1 MLPFKY
7 HSKHEIKNFILW
19 SIKTVNLL
27 IVFYCYFKKVLEKYC
42 KKKKTFLFK
51 NKSLSSKSLLEIK
64 NFKSD
69 KDFLIDDVTNIIPS
83 RIKINST
90 YLDIDKSP
98 HWEHNFED
106 EEFYFS
112 LHRWNWLLI
121 SISENKIMPTFEW
134 GITMARSW
142 INEMGIIPNTV
153 ASESYSVGERIVNF
167 LLFSRITRNKWGALP
182 KDINSFILNSTDY
195 LINNLEY
202 YGENNTGNHL
212 FNNARAL
219 YITSKVYNIKS
230 LEKYSKKIIRERL
243 NALITKDGFLREGS
257 SHYHFLFTRWV
268 FELFLISLEFRDLK
282 FNTFLE
288 DELENLI
295 NKCNFFLI
303 DNNSKQL
310 PLFGDVSPDFDPE
323 WLIDIP
329 ILWEGIRNKNL
340 NVNDLN
346 GWAYIIR
353 NAFKTNLTHV
363 NKIYK
368 KEVFYN
374 FEESGWYKLDWEKW
388 NIIWHTK
395 TKNCRSKATHSH
407 QDFGSFVIYY
417 DGKELIKDIGR
428 LNYNLKSK
436 LGLSSTFSAFHNSI
450 LVDKMPISLF
460 PYDSIFPNKYTDIN
474 YKFDFYHYKNS
485 IKVVFSH
492 NGYSRLVNKKIKHSR
507 SFVLTKSYLNIIDD
521 FNVKN
526 SFEIDM
532 YLNLN
537 NLTEYDIKIINSDNI
552 VSKINEKKIDHWSF
566 PRYGFKENSKCIKTN
581 FEISGPSSITHQI
594 KIKF

>member
-1 MLPFKY
+1 MLSFKY
-7 HSKHEIKNFILW
+7 HSNHEIKNFILW
-19 SIKTVNLL
+19 SLKPLNFL
-27 IVFYCYFKKVLEKYC
+27 IVFNFYFKKVLEKYFKI
-42 KKKKTFLFK
+42 KKNTFLEK
-51 NKSLSSKSLLEIK
+51 NKYLSSKSLLEIK
-64 NFKSD
+64 NFKSN
-69 KDFLIDDVTNIIPS
+69 KDFLIDNVTNIIPS
-83 RIKINST
+83 RIRINSI
-90 YLDIDKSP
+90 YLNIDKSP
-98 HWEHNFED
+98 NWEYNFED

-112 LHRWNWLLI
+112 LHRWNWLLT
-121 SISENKIMPTFEW
+121 SISENKIIPTYEW

-142 INEMGIIPNTV
+142 ISEMGIIPNTI

-167 LLFSRITRNKWGALP
+167 LLFSRITKNMWGALP
-182 KDINSFILNSTDY
+182 KDINSFILKSTEY

-202 YGENNTGNHL
+202 YGENHTGNHL

-219 YITSKVYNIKS
+219 YITSKVYNLKN
-230 LEKYSKKIIRERL
+230 LEIYSKKIITERL

-268 FELFLISLEFRDLK
+268 FELYLISLEFRDIK

-288 DELENLI
+288 DELKNLI
-295 NKCNFFLI
+295 TKCNFFLI
-303 DNNSKQL
+303 GNNNQL

-340 NVNDLN
+340 NIKDLN
-346 GWAYIIR
+346 GWSYIFR

-363 NKIYK
+363 KKIYK
-368 KEVFYN
+368 KEVFYK

-395 TKNCRSKATHSH
+395 TKNCKSKATHSH

-428 LNYNLKSK
+428 LNYNLKSE
-436 LGLSSTFSAFHNSI
+436 LGLSSTFSTFHNSVLI
-450 LVDKMPISLF
+450 DKMPISLF
-460 PYDSIFPNKYTDIN
+460 PYDSIFPNKYSDIN
-474 YKFDFYHYKNS
+474 YKFDFYHYQDS

-492 NGYSRLVNKKIKHSR
+492 DGYSRLVNKKLKHSR

-521 FNVKN
+521 FNVK
-526 SFEIDM
+526 SRFEIDM
-532 YLNLN
+532 YLYLN
-537 NLTEYDIKIINSDNI
+537 NLTEYDIKIINSKNI
-552 VSKINEKKIDHWSF
+552 ISKINEKKIDHWSF
-566 PRYGFKENSKCIKTN
+566 PRYGFKEYSKYINTN
-581 FEISGPSSITHQI
+581 FEISSPSSITHQI
-594 KIKF
+594 KIKS